1 MLASVALSTLGV
13 RVAKAAPKKQ
23 SDRLKKS
30 TNLLAIFAKYGGFGG
45 LVLFVFLT
53 LFSMFGN
60 LKPFFNKV
68 TPDQTYHIIV
78 IFMVLVFS
86 FSVIALLCWVRI
98 KQQESNS
105 RKSRGSIILLIILIV
120 AGLGAWA
127 STSQIKKNIDKWLP
141 NAQVVPV
148 IQNKQFLAD
157 VEWKATVQLVN
168 SARYS
173 GSIKFKTDHTV
184 DGIGHIFF
192 STKKAP
198 LKCGGQFWGNWSYDK
213 GTSVL
218 TIQQLNWP
226 ITTMD
231 FTPDGEN
238 AKMQFDPCG
247 KPLRRLQ
254 GVFPSSESCTLV
266 NARRCVGDRL
276 TLDVATK

>member
-1 MLASVALSTLGV
+1 M
-13 RVAKAAPKKQ
+13 AKAATKKQ
-23 SDRLKKS
+23 GDRLKK
-30 TNLLAIFAKYGGFGG
+30 TANFLAIFAKYGGFGG

-98 KQQESNS
+98 KHQESNS
-105 RKSRGSIILLIILIV
+105 RKSRGSIILLIILIA

-127 STSQIKKNIDKWLP
+127 STSQIKRNIEKRLLNANIEKKLP
-141 NAQVVPV
+141 NGQIAPV

-157 VEWKATVQLVN
+157 LQWKATLQLADF
-168 SARYS
+168 ARYS
-173 GSIKFKTDHTV
+173 GSIKFEPDHKV
-184 DGIGHIFF
+184 AGIGNIFF

-198 LKCGGQFWGNWSYDK
+198 LKCGGQFWGNWSYDN

-218 TIQQLNWP
+218 TIQQLEWS

-238 AKMQFDPCG
+238 AKTQLDPCG
-247 KPLRRLQ
+247 KPLRRLR
-254 GVFPSSESCTLV
+254 GVAPSSESCTLA
-266 NARRCVGDRL
+266 NDRRCVGDRL